1 MMLYLDVYNKMSGCR
16 IRTNMMSGSNYEK
29 PVDAK
34 QAKEIN
40 DKLAAIINQRQE
52 QDKAFLNNTLSDKEY
67 EEKYGKQ
74 PNSNE
79 GKPQ

>member
-1 MMLYLDVYNKMSGCR
+1 
-16 IRTNMMSGSNYEK
+16 MSGSRYEK
-29 PVDAK
+29 PVDAQ

-40 DKLAAIINQRQE
+40 DKLAAIINQRKE

>member
-1 MMLYLDVYNKMSGCR
+1 MSGCR
-16 IRTNMMSGSNYEK
+16 INTNLTSGSKYEK
-29 PVDAK
+29 PVDK
-34 QAKEIN
+34 EQAKEIN
-40 DKLAAIINQRQE
+40 DKLAAIMATRLE
-52 QDKAFLNNTLSDKEY
+52 QDKAFASNTLSEKEY

>member
-1 MMLYLDVYNKMSGCR
+1 MSGCR
-16 IRTNMMSGSNYEK
+16 IKTNMMSGSNYEK
-29 PVDAK
+29 PVDPK

-40 DKLAAIINQRQE
+40 DKLAAIISQRQE

-79 GKPQ
+79 GRPQ